1 MAIKTGQS
9 LSQKEMHSLIESL
22 ADCSIPTITASGAPT
37 YVELKEDYL
46 DGLFSK

>member
-1 MAIKTGQS
+1 
-9 LSQKEMHSLIESL
+9 MHALIESL
-22 ADCSIPTITASGAPT
+22 ADCDIPTITASGAPT